1 MRLWNVT
8 GILWVPQNLSQGTL
22 SVSFAECSSVG
33 AGRPSIPSHG
43 DGRASVD
50 TNSNNFENLIF
61 THWLLGTRGHLFF
74 SKTMDTR
81 ASETGAVTGRA
92 MRASGRTGG
101 KSRARADERPSD
113 VPAPPGLPYDK
124 TQRRRADLQRKR
136 AARLH
141 EEERELAGAPL
152 PNAGGLEG
160 LPKLKAELSAAEAKC
175 AAALAAHREAGPFP
189 TDGDTDEWFALYS
202 GYLRANNDVQRLKV
216 LVSVFGMPEED
227 MRIVRRLAPAI
238 AVLLVL
244 TEASGVLVA
253 QMSEEEKAAF
263 ELHDGRIGALMIMSR
278 VQSEVGILTDLGI
291 TGYERYEHNLDE
303 RAGRLYA
310 LVCLDDIERLLGRLE
325 PGHQWVKGV
334 AADLSK
340 AVGNFRQFL
349 VALDDRSGAD

>member
-1 MRLWNVT
+1 
-8 GILWVPQNLSQGTL
+8 
-22 SVSFAECSSVG
+22 
-33 AGRPSIPSHG
+33 
-43 DGRASVD
+43 
-50 TNSNNFENLIF
+50 
-61 THWLLGTRGHLFF
+61 
-74 SKTMDTR
+74 MDTR
-81 ASETGAVTGRA
+81 ASGTGAVKGRA

-136 AARLH
+136 AARLR

-152 PNAGGLEG
+152 PNAGGLEGLPKLKAEAPLPNAGDLEG

-189 TDGDTDEWFALYS
+189 TDGDTDEWFELFR
-202 GYLRANNDVQRLKV
+202 GYVRANNDVRRLEV
-216 LVSVFGMPEED
+216 LVSLFGMPEEE
-227 MRIVRRLAPAI
+227 MCIVRRMAPAI

-244 TEASGVLVA
+244 TEASGDLVA
-253 QMSEEEKAAF
+253 RMSEEEKEVF

-278 VQSEVGILTDLGI
+278 LRSEVGILTDLGI
-291 TGYERYEHNLDE
+291 TGYERYEHTLDE

-349 VALDDRSGAD
+349 VALDDRSGADV